1 MGWSELLD
9 RLKDRNSGVDFELV
23 WTVAVSGLVL
33 TGADS
38 RLAWTGVDSG
48 LDSGITGKMS
58 SLLGVVLLSRSK
70 SIA

>member
-48 LDSGITGKMS
+48 LDSGITG
-58 SLLGVVLLSRSK
+58 
-70 SIA
+70 